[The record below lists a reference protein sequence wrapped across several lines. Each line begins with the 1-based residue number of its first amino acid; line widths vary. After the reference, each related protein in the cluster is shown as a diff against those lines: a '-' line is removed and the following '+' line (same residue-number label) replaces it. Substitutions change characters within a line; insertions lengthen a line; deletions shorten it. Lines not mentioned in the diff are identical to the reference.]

1 MTEIEKPERQLEDL
15 VADYQRGGVSRRA
28 FIRRAAFI
36 GLSLPTISTVLAACG
51 GGDSSTAAQ
60 DKLPA
65 SGTIGQLTE
74 GKPGGTLREGYDRD
88 FSRMDP
94 INTSYYDP
102 AFFALYEA
110 IITIDPERE
119 FVPEIAESWEP
130 SSDGKTWTFQLRE
143 GLKFHSGAVLDAKAI
158 ADVFNT
164 ILDPKAG
171 SPQLAQ
177 WAPIK
182 KAVAKGPS
190 TLEIQVAHTFA
201 NLPNVISTGYS
212 RIVNMKVREEL
223 GDDYA
228 KKVIDGSGPFKFV
241 EWVPGDHVSVERWEE
256 YPGAIVPFFVNK
268 EKAYLDGIRWNYV
281 AETATRALQIE
292 NKELD
297 TLKGPAF
304 QDIERLQGNPD
315 LVVTEVGEQALWYLG
330 LNFEKLGFD
339 DVKLRQAVA
348 HALDRQS
355 IVDKLVFGHGKPAYG
370 PIPQSSPDY
379 DSGVEQFNAFDLD
392 KAKQLVA
399 EAGWKPGSDGVLAK
413 DGKRLSFELV
423 TSTDSFEK
431 QLASVIQEQLRPLG
445 MEVKPRAYDAASMF
459 AEIGKGVDSFIF
471 KYSWPNCYDV
481 FIVVSDSKAAPI
493 PNWQRASLPDL
504 DAAHVAYQNAST
516 PEELKSASSQ
526 GQLVGA
532 EQLPFVPIFGPST
545 AWVSQKY
552 VRNYLPISW
561 NLYSY
566 YTDVWLDQ

>member
-1 MTEIEKPERQLEDL
+1 MTDFAHPDRRLEDL
-15 VADYQRGGVSRRA
+15 VADYERGGVDRRA
-28 FIRRAAFI
+28 FIRRAALI
-36 GLSLPTISTVLAACG
+36 GLSLPAISTLLAACG
-51 GGDSSTAAQ
+51 GGDTSSSAQ
-60 DKLPA
+60 DKLPV
-65 SGTIGQLTE
+65 SGQMGDQEE
-74 GKPGGTLREGYDRD
+74 GRPGGTLREGYDRD

-94 INTSYYDP
+94 INTTYYDP
-102 AFFALYEA
+102 GFMALYEA
-110 IITIDPERE
+110 IITLDADRKH
-119 FVPEIAESWEP
+119 VPEIAESWDT
-130 SSDGKTWTFQLRE
+130 SADGKTWTFKLRD
-143 GLKFHSGAVLDAKAI
+143 GLKFHSGAKLDASSI
-158 ADVFNT
+158 AAVFNE

-177 WAPIK
+177 WAPIR
-182 KAVAKGPS
+182 KAVAKDPL
-190 TLEIQVAHTFA
+190 TLEIQVAHAFA

-212 RIVNMKVREEL
+212 RIVNMDVRRKL

-228 KKVIDGSGPFKFV
+228 KKVIDGSGPFKFI

-268 EKAYLDGIRWNYV
+268 EKAYLDGIRWSYV

-297 TLKGPAF
+297 SLKGPAF

-348 HALDRQS
+348 HALDRQA

-370 PIPQSSPDY
+370 PIPQASPDY
-379 DSGVEQFNAFDLD
+379 HSEVEQFNQFDLEQA
-392 KAKQLVA
+392 KALVA
-399 EAGWKPGSDGVLAK
+399 EAGWEPGSDGVLAK
-413 DGKRLSFELV
+413 GGKRLSFQLV

-445 MEVKPRAYDAASMF
+445 MEVKPRAYDAATMF
-459 AEIGKGVDSFIF
+459 AQITEGADSFLF

-481 FIVVSDSKAAPI
+481 FIVVSDSKAAPV
-493 PNWQRASLPDL
+493 PNWQRAKLPDL
-504 DAAHVAYQNAST
+504 DAAHAKYQNAAS
-516 PEELKSASSQ
+516 PEELQAASEE
-526 GQLVGA
+526 GQIVAA

-545 AWVSQKY
+545 AWVTQKY

-566 YTDVWLDQ
+566 YTDVWLDK